1 MPVAHQHYKLD
12 QEPAFKDVTGRSP
25 EERALIDNLVIS
37 SVAMKSIMA

>member
-1 MPVAHQHYKLD
+1 MMHQHYKLD
-12 QEPAFKDVTGRSP
+12 QEPAFKDFTGRSP